1 RILSGWA
8 YSRFFELLNSICANR
23 GIKVLTVNPA
33 YSSLIGLVKY
43 TKQYGLASDESAAFV
58 IARRAQR
65 LTENIP
71 HSINA
76 YLDVKPGKH
85 VWSAW
90 NQLNK
95 NLKARTE
102 IRNRHSYYSISN
114 WDFLVKEPLGT
125 KHKRALRNEITYTVE
140 F

>member
-1 RILSGWA
+1 
-8 YSRFFELLNSICANR
+8 
-23 GIKVLTVNPA
+23 IKILTVNPA

-43 TKQYGLASDESAAFV
+43 SRQYGLASDESAAFV

-65 LTENIP
+65 LAENIP

-95 NLKARTE
+95 KIKACTEVRT
-102 IRNRHSYYSISN
+102 RHSYYSTPN
-114 WDFLVKEPLGT
+114 WDFLVKEPSGT
-125 KHKRALRNEITYTVE
+125 KPTGAKK
-140 F
+140 